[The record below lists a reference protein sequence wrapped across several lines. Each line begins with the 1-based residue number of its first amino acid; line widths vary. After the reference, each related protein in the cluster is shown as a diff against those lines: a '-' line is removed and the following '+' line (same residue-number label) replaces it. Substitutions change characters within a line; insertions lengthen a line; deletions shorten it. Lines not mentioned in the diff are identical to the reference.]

1 MLDHSVLRA
10 TTVLYLDGY
19 SLGFVSKKRQHVQ

>member
-19 SLGFVSKKRQHVQ
+19 SPDFVSKKRQHVQ

>member
-10 TTVLYLDGY
+10 TTVLYADGY
-19 SLGFVSKKRQHVQ
+19 SPDFVSKKRPHVQ